1 MSSRPTVA
9 RRWRGAWLGAIG
21 VIGGLL
27 IPWYL
32 AVALGVKPVILP
44 PISKV
49 IRSGVSLVQSDIL
62 IPALLV
68 SLRRVGLGFV
78 LAALTAIPLGVLLG
92 RSRRLWRLFE
102 PLVESFRF
110 IIPFA
115 WIPLAILWFGTH
127 EAGKIFIIWYAGFFL
142 ILLHAIEGV
151 RGVEPDLVKAART
164 LGAAEHVIF
173 YKVVLPAAL
182 PATMT
187 GLRIGFA
194 ACWISLI
201 AAELVAARSGLGYL
215 IMDARE
221 FLQTDVVMVGMAVIA
236 VIGAASNWVFE
247 LVQKRLLPHRAVLE
261 KL

>member
-1 MSSRPTVA
+1 LM
-9 RRWRGAWLGAIG
+9 
-21 VIGGLL
+21 
-27 IPWYL
+27 PWYL

-49 IRSGVSLVQSDIL
+49 IRSGFSLMQSDVL
-62 IPALLV
+62 LPALLV
-68 SLRRVGLGFV
+68 SLRRVILGFL
-78 LAALTAIPLGVLLG
+78 LAALTAVPLGVVLG
-92 RSRRLWRLFE
+92 RSRRLWLLFE
-102 PLVESFRF
+102 PLIESFRF

-142 ILLHAIEGV
+142 ILLHAIQGV
-151 RGVEPDLVKAART
+151 RGVEPDLVKAAKT
-164 LGAAEHVIF
+164 LGASEHVIF

-182 PATMT
+182 PATIT

-221 FLQTDVVMVGMAVIA
+221 FLQTDVVMVGMGVIA
-236 VIGAASNWVFE
+236 IIGAASNWVFE
-247 LVQKRLLPHRAVLE
+247 LVQKRLLRHRAVFEQL
-261 KL
+261 